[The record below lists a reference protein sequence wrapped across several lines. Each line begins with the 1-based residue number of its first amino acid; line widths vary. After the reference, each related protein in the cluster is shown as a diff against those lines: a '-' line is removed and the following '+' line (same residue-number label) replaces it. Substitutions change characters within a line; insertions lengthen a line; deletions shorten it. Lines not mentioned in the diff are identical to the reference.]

1 MHCVDL
7 IAKNGIIDLSIIYY
21 MDKDK
26 LQALISLLDDPDE
39 EVFQTVEGELLKGQV
54 EIVPELE
61 KAWENSLD
69 GSYQQRLETLIHQ
82 LQFRDVK
89 SQLRDWILN
98 SDDLLFGAYLVSK
111 YQYPGLKYDD
121 VNTQVTK
128 IRMEVWLELND
139 HLTALEKVRMINHI
153 IFNVHGFSRNTS
165 DFLSAQNSLICDV
178 LDTRKGNPI
187 TLSIIYSV
195 VAQRLGL
202 PVFGVNLPKNFILAY
217 MDETSDLARTDE
229 GVDGAVLFY
238 INPINKGTVLGK
250 KEIEFFIRQQ
260 KLELKVSYFLP
271 CNNREIIQRMLN
283 NLLVAYESAGQKG
296 KVSEIE
302 ELLMMFS

>member
-1 MHCVDL
+1 
-7 IAKNGIIDLSIIYY
+7 

-61 KAWENSLD
+61 KAWESSLN

-89 SQLRDWILN
+89 NQLRDWLLN

-111 YQYPGLKYDD
+111 YQYPGLKYED
-121 VNTQVTK
+121 VNAQITK
-128 IRMEVWLELND
+128 IRIEVWLELND

-165 DFLSAQNSLICDV
+165 NFLAAQNSLICDV

-217 MDETSDLARTDE
+217 MDETSDLTRTDE

-271 CNNREIIQRMLN
+271 CSNRDIIQRMLN
-283 NLLVAYESAGQKG
+283 NLLVAYESAGQKE
-296 KVSEIE
+296 KVAEIE

>member
-1 MHCVDL
+1 M
-7 IAKNGIIDLSIIYY
+7 
-21 MDKDK
+21 
-26 LQALISLLDDPDE
+26 
-39 EVFQTVEGELLKGQV
+39 
-54 EIVPELE
+54 
-61 KAWENSLD
+61 D

>member
-1 MHCVDL
+1 
-7 IAKNGIIDLSIIYY
+7 

-61 KAWENSLD
+61 KAWETSLD
-69 GSYQQRLETLIHQ
+69 GSYQQRLEALIHQ

-98 SDDLLFGAYLVSK
+98 SDDLLYGAYLVSK
-111 YQYPGLKYDD
+111 YQYPGLKYED
-121 VNTQVTK
+121 VNAQVTK

-139 HLTALEKVRMINHI
+139 HLTALEKVRMINHVM
-153 IFNVHGFSRNTS
+153 FNIHGFSRNTS
-165 DFLSAQNSLICDV
+165 NFLSAQNSLICDV

-187 TLSIIYSV
+187 TLSVIYSV

-217 MDETSDLARTDE
+217 MDETSDLVRTDE

-283 NLLVAYESAGQKG
+283 NLVVAYESAGQKG

>member
-1 MHCVDL
+1 MN
-7 IAKNGIIDLSIIYY
+7 KE
-21 MDKDK
+21 K
-26 LQALISLLDDPDE
+26 LKALISLLDDPDA
-39 EVFQTVEGELLKGQV
+39 EVFQTVEEELLKEEV

-61 KAWENSLD
+61 KAWETSSD

-98 SDDLLFGAYLVSK
+98 SDDLLYGAYLVSK
-111 YQYPGLKYDD
+111 YQYPGLKYEDI
-121 VNTQVTK
+121 NKQITK
-128 IRMEVWLELND
+128 IRMDVWLELND

-153 IFNVHGFSRNTS
+153 MFNVHKFSRNTS
-165 DFLSAQNSLICDV
+165 NFLSAQNSLICDV
-178 LDTRKGNPI
+178 LDTHKGNPI
-187 TLSIIYSV
+187 SLSIIYSV

-217 MDETSDLARTDE
+217 MDETSDLVRTDE
-229 GVDGAVLFY
+229 GIDGAVLFY

-260 KLELKVSYFLP
+260 KLDLKVSYFLP

-283 NLLVAYESAGQKG
+283 NLVAAYESAGQKA
-296 KVSEIE
+296 KVVEIE

>member
-1 MHCVDL
+1 
-7 IAKNGIIDLSIIYY
+7 

-61 KAWENSLD
+61 KAWESSLN

-89 SQLRDWILN
+89 NQLRDWLLN

-111 YQYPGLKYDD
+111 YQYPGLKYED
-121 VNTQVTK
+121 VNAQITK
-128 IRMEVWLELND
+128 IRIEVWLELND

-165 DFLSAQNSLICDV
+165 NFLAAQNSLICDV

-217 MDETSDLARTDE
+217 MDETSDLTRTDE

-271 CNNREIIQRMLN
+271 CSNRDIIQRMLN
-283 NLLVAYESAGQKG
+283 NLLVAYESAGQKE